1 MTEDIVD
8 PVTLVEDACPEGTHR
23 IVESGDGYRICER
36 CGLSVDTIQNWK
48 VHRITE
54 EEYHLDGENSV

>member
-1 MTEDIVD
+1 MTEDVVD

-23 IVESGDGYRICER
+23 IVEGGDGYRVW

-54 EEYHLDGENSV
+54 DEYHLDEVSDA